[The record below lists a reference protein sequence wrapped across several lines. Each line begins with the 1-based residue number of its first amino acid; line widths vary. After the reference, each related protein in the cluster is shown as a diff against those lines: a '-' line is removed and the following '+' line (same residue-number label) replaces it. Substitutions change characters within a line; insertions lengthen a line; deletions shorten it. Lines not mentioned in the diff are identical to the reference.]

1 MFYNLKMEIENKA
14 LLKAYRHSKYLEQKL
29 KTHLDVQT
37 QNRLNYI
44 NIDFKPQIVK
54 TKQDVA
60 RDYYFLNRELKL
72 DYKSL
77 YDAENKTKNR
87 EYAKNYYQRNKVELL
102 AKSKICY
109 ELNKDAISK
118 YNRQYII
125 DNEERLHL
133 YRVKYYNDKKK

>member
-87 EYAKNYYQRNKVELL
+87 EYDNNRASLIIPVFL
-102 AKSKICY
+102 KSSF
-109 ELNKDAISK
+109 NFAIFS
-118 YNRQYII
+118 II
-125 DNEERLHL
+125 PL
-133 YRVKYYNDKKK
+133 